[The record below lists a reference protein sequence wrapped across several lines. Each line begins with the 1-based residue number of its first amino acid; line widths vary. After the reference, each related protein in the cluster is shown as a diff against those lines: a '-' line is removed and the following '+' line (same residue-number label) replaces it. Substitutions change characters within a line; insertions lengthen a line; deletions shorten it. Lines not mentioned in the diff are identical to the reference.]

1 MEPTVVALLLIAI
14 TVSASSHPLES
25 SETTTS
31 SPDDP
36 SRIFFTIPQSVDN
49 AAQAPIKSADEN
61 RLEITLKMD
70 ESDKEVIDSDLGKYR
85 VRKEN

>member
-1 MEPTVVALLLIAI
+1 MEPTVVALLIAI

-25 SETTTS
+25 LETTTS
-31 SPDDP
+31 SPEDP
-36 SRIFFTIPQSVDN
+36 SRIFFTIPQSADN
-49 AAQAPIKSADEN
+49 VPQAPIKSAGEN

-70 ESDKEVIDSDLGKYR
+70 ESDKEVIDNDLGKYR